1 MKGKIGERKCDKN
14 KKKDR
19 MTKKRQNIG
28 KSKCHKDKVIKRQ
41 SNRKDRMTKKNKVT
55 GEQKDI

>member
-1 MKGKIGERKCDKN
+1 
-14 KKKDR
+14 

-41 SNRKDRMTKKNKVT
+41 SNRKDRIHKKIQSEIRKVRL
-55 GEQKDI
+55 EK